1 MPVFVILFICLIIGL
16 ALFKSA
22 RKSTSSILG
31 NASNISGNNNDTLST
46 IIGDLEKRLSLLEK
60 EKSEK
65 QAILNRLENGE
76 YGSRKTAHSPSALPS
91 GSLTCKK
98 CGNAIG
104 ENMRFCQMCGE
115 AVAPVAQ
122 ETSTC
127 SSCGST
133 LTGFKKFCPECG
145 KPVAATPNVQ

>member
-1 MPVFVILFICLIIGL
+1 MPALVILFMCLTIGL
-16 ALFKSA
+16 ALFRSV

-65 QAILNRLENGE
+65 QAILHRLENGE
-76 YGSRKTAHSPSALPS
+76 YGSRKTAYSPSALPS
-91 GSLTCKK
+91 GSLTCEK
-98 CGNAIG
+98 CGHAIG

-115 AVAPVAQ
+115 AVAPATQ
-122 ETSTC
+122 ETNTC
-127 SSCGST
+127 SSCGSA